1 MAVSPTPPSISVL
14 PPAPLPTDAEAVF
27 DAKAGVRLT
36 AEEVM
41 VTEQNAALAWQAGSM
56 ADTKGYKDA
65 AAISA
70 NAAASS
76 ASAAAGSVTAAQ
88 TAAQTAQIAAAAA
101 GASAGI
107 GQLGNPGD
115 SLQVNAARTGL
126 VFGPSDGKVGDVL
139 ISARNPGPLF
149 VPANGGI
156 RAQSALP
163 SLLGVL
169 GLLGGQVGQQYA
181 TVSAGATT
189 TVLDVASAPNPNG
202 GPPRVM
208 QLTAA
213 GGINFSS
220 DGGAT
225 WAART
230 APTSGPGGGITYDE
244 VNNLW
249 ITTSN
254 TTGFIRFS
262 SDDGLTWQT
271 TVGSVAGLSGG
282 FNRVVPDASGVWLA
296 IANLGS
302 TTVWRSN
309 DKGSTWTPIT
319 TGVAAIHTALSTDNK
334 GVWCAIAGLSVRR
347 SVDGGLTWVTQFTP
361 SSNLGAISNDRNG
374 VWLISGGSSNGNTY
388 KSVDNGLTWTLLAT
402 PVTSTVTDI
411 AYSQG
416 FFFLV
421 RNVSPQLIMISSAA
435 DATVYTVPTAAV
447 LASLIKVTATT
458 GYVVAVNSAN
468 TTVLRSA
475 PIFAYDTSSQ
485 FQLPNFPVATG
496 LQAWVKAGL
505 AMLSSGKSFTS
516 GPIIGVSP
524 SALGMD
530 TDGNGVIIAVGSST
544 IRRSTDYGATW
555 ATVTNPAGTTLASIT
570 TDRKGL
576 WLIGGSSTLLR
587 STDNGKTF
595 TVVPSGNHGFS
606 GQTLGQIVIGKDGV
620 MLGCVV
626 ATGVAPRKSVDG
638 GLNWTGITGPTT
650 SAVARVATDGLGR
663 WLIAQGA
670 SAFTSADNGVTF
682 GAAITTGLAGT
693 VVSVIMIDN
702 SRALITG
709 TTTTARYS
717 GNYGESWA
725 SDVPMP
731 LASIN
736 LLRGPGQTVLGFS
749 VSGSRPYVAARL
761 DPIINNFVLSTVMG
775 TAPTAIFSAAGGKD
789 VPFIMAGVVSTDR
802 VLYSGILDTPV

>member
-1 MAVSPTPPSISVL
+1 MATPVIKALPAAPTRSDGADDFAAKADTFVAAL
-14 PPAPLPTDAEAVF
+14 PPLVVQINSTSEWIGGQVAAAE
-27 DAKAGVRLT
+27 
-36 AEEVM
+36 
-41 VTEQNAALAWQAGSM
+41 
-56 ADTKGYKDA
+56 GYKTA
-65 AAISA
+65 AAG
-70 NAAASS
+70 S
-76 ASAAAGSVTAAQ
+76 ASAAADSASAANAAETAAQ
-88 TAAQTAQIAAAAA
+88 TAAQTAQIAAAAS

-126 VFGPSDGKVGDVL
+126 VFGPSDGKVGDIL

-169 GLLGGQVGQQYA
+169 GYLGGQVGQQYA

-189 TVLDVASAPNPNG
+189 TVVDVVSAPNPNG
-202 GPPRVM
+202 GAPLVM
-208 QLTAA
+208 QITTGSGVSGA
-213 GGINFSS
+213 NFSS
-220 DGGAT
+220 DGGDT
-225 WAART
+225 WNAKST
-230 APTSGPGGGITYDE
+230 PNGVLPVSISYDE
-244 VNNLW
+244 ANGLW
-249 ITTSN
+249 LVTYSN
-254 TTGFIRFS
+254 STQISYS
-262 SDDGLTWQT
+262 SDNGGTWTLT
-271 TVGSVAGLSGG
+271 
-282 FNRVVPDASGVWLA
+282 PASGVLPTGISKIVADANGVW
-296 IANLGS
+296 IATGTAAS
-302 TTVWRSN
+302 TSVYRST
-309 DKGSTWTPIT
+309 DKGVTWTAIS
-319 TGVAAIHTALSTDNK
+319 TGASAIHTAISTDNK
-334 GVWCAIAGLSVRR
+334 GVWCVTAGSTVRR
-347 SVDGGLTWVTQFTP
+347 SVDGGRTWVTQFTG

-388 KSVDNGLTWTLLAT
+388 KSVDNGLTFTLLGT

-416 FFFLV
+416 LFFLV
-421 RNVSPQLIMISSAA
+421 RNVSPQLIMISAAA

-447 LASLIKVTATT
+447 LASLIKVTATA

-505 AMLSSGKSFTS
+505 ALLSSGKSFTS
-516 GPIIGVSP
+516 GSVIGVSP

-555 ATVTNPAGTTLASIT
+555 ATITNPAGTTLASIT

-638 GLNWTGITGPTT
+638 GLNWTGVAGVTSTT
-650 SAVARVATDGLGR
+650 IARAATDGLGR
-663 WLIAQGA
+663 WIIAQGA
-670 SAFTSADNGVTF
+670 SAFTSTDNGVTF
-682 GAAITTGLAGT
+682 GAAIATGLPGT
-693 VVSVIMIDN
+693 VVSVVMTLFG
-702 SRALITG
+702 RALITG
-709 TTTTARYS
+709 TTTTGRYS
-717 GNYGESWA
+717 SNYGESWS
-725 SDVPMP
+725 SDLPMP
-731 LASIN
+731 LASMN
-736 LLRGPGQTVLGFS
+736 LLRGPGRTVLAFS
-749 VSGSRPYVAARL
+749 ISGSKPYISDGL
-761 DPIINNFVLSTVMG
+761 QPTLNNFVASTILG
-775 TAPTAIFSAAGGKD
+775 APPTSIVAAAGGSG
-789 VPFIMAGVVSTDR
+789 VPFIMAGIVSIDR
-802 VLYSGILDTPV
+802 VFYNGTLDTPV